1 VPCHLG
7 HRAKTLST
15 AQHANRA
22 VLAQFLLFRAGPGFV
37 LSNSCRVR
45 AGPMGPA
52 QTCRT
57 TAEYVQRKGDTAATG
72 PLSFSKKKKGFLD
85 YEAVKAEGFI

>member
-1 VPCHLG
+1 
-7 HRAKTLST
+7 
-15 AQHANRA
+15 
-22 VLAQFLLFRAGPGFV
+22 
-37 LSNSCRVR
+37 
-45 AGPMGPA
+45 MGPA